1 MEQERARTYENV
13 SHHFIFTYIYENI
26 LRTIFGASCPRFLLP
41 RPSSPTLSLFLD
53 WLPFLNARASSVNTF
68 VVCRVLC
75 TSPETEIHPHA
86 SDMTSQLI
94 FNLNCIWCSYSHTHT
109 MSIDFRFM
117 CKFCI
122 LCELLIVYIY
132 LLPFICAM
140 RAAAYQLHSLYT
152 TTT

>member
-1 MEQERARTYENV
+1 MYHII
-13 SHHFIFTYIYENI
+13 SFSLIYENI

-53 WLPFLNARASSVNTF
+53 WLPFLNACASSVNTF
-68 VVCRVLC
+68 VVCRVQC

-94 FNLNCIWCSYSHTHT
+94 FNLNCAFDAHTHT

-152 TTT
+152 RRRNKKIKSH